1 AGVRFGNTAEW
12 QNDAP
17 RACTPRHRVSFA
29 RVHRG
34 IAVAA
39 LESWKEGDTM
49 NVELALLAPLVWGL
63 GGLVAVLVLVR
74 DRHASWE
81 GPIRIETTGPKP
93 LRPAA

>member
-1 AGVRFGNTAEW
+1 
-12 QNDAP
+12 
-17 RACTPRHRVSFA
+17 VSFA
-29 RVHRG
+29 RAHRG
-34 IAVAA
+34 IAVAV
-39 LESWKEGDTM
+39 LEPWKEGDIM
-49 NVELALLAPLVWGL
+49 NVELASLAPLVWGL

>member
-1 AGVRFGNTAEW
+1 
-12 QNDAP
+12 
-17 RACTPRHRVSFA
+17 VSFVRA
-29 RVHRG
+29 HRG
-34 IAVAA
+34 IAIAA